1 MKNKLQGCLIGAAI
15 GDSVG
20 LSYEGMSSSTGEKLY
35 GIPDKHKLLFGLG
48 MVSDDTEHLVIVLRS
63 YRKANGDAESFSKIL
78 ASKLKIW
85 TLALPQYL

>member
-20 LSYEGMSSSTGEKLY
+20 LPYEGMSSSTGKKLF
-35 GIPDKHKLLFGLG
+35 GLPNKQKLLFGLG

-63 YRKANGDAESFSKIL
+63 YKKANGDADKNVR
-78 ASKLKIW
+78 
-85 TLALPQYL
+85 